1 MKRMEVTEKVIGENK
16 FYLKPFPAFA
26 AVNISG
32 ELASVLTPVLGGLA
46 SIVAAGQ
53 GDNLKDK
60 TASLMDVEIDDAL
73 PVLTKSFSGLSGESL
88 ERLMRKLLI
97 ESGNISVECEATGG
111 EVKVLNKDIADEVF
125 CGDVQDMFILAF
137 EVIRLNFNGFFKK
150 IAALFGD
157 QEQGQ
162 KETAIMADGAN

>member
-32 ELASVLTPVLGGLA
+32 ELAATLTPILGGLA
-46 SIVAAGQ
+46 SVVSTEDGNSIKEKAAG
-53 GDNLKDK
+53 
-60 TASLMDVEIDDAL
+60 LMDVDIDEAL
-73 PVLTKSFSGLSGESL
+73 PVFTKSLSGLSGANL
-88 ERLMRKLLI
+88 ERLMRKLLV
-97 ESGNISVECEATGG
+97 ESGNISVQCEATGG
-111 EVKVLNKDIADEVF
+111 EVQVMSKELADEVF

-150 IAALFGD
+150 IGDLFGI
-157 QEQGQ
+157 QEQDQ
-162 KETAIMADGAN
+162 KETPITDDGEN